1 MSNTQDPPQ
10 LNFRKPHSL
19 MVMTSKTGK
28 LTLMGRKL
36 LNVLLKVTTDSLSK
50 SKASNTPVL
59 ATTLFEA
66 PVTFLARNCKFQN
79 SQAQSVL
86 VKKHLIEMRE
96 IKFDFRAPDESNSVV
111 FEDLNILS
119 EVRLELRS
127 GMLWCMWAFP
137 PKIMQALMD
146 INVKYSW
153 MDIIEMNKVGSYS
166 ALALFEICWRYK
178 DNPQQLTSRKE
189 VDWWMD
195 SLSGW
200 RFRGDQE
207 TTEKKREWR
216 KFKHE
221 YIKPAIDDI
230 NKNTRLRISLV
241 EEKVGKAISFAQF
254 SVVVDSTALTDESEQ
269 FDFELIQL
277 AAELDLNVAAI
288 SSVKKKGIVDDDIK
302 VALLKMKNRMARDD
316 LQPIANKTAFFKTLA
331 AETAASTSRTDKNTG
346 STDVKSRDDEVDP
359 VRLIADASL
368 GHDAGD
374 EVRKLQ
380 SAKEKLGEMDGES
393 LTALK
398 EKATQNIIN
407 RGHYTGRLRDAIERG
422 DWGGGY
428 AQSFLIEIL
437 VSDI

>member
-1 MSNTQDPPQ
+1 
-10 LNFRKPHSL
+10 
-19 MVMTSKTGK
+19 
-28 LTLMGRKL
+28 
-36 LNVLLKVTTDSLSK
+36 
-50 SKASNTPVL
+50 
-59 ATTLFEA
+59 
-66 PVTFLARNCKFQN
+66 
-79 SQAQSVL
+79 
-86 VKKHLIEMRE
+86 MRE

-146 INVKYSW
+146 VDVKYSW